1 MSTYMRI
8 TLLLK
13 NPSAIEL
20 ISLNNLIWVGKSIVQ
35 QEFVIHAPKIYV
47 TTTDRV
53 ETIKVIRT
61 LENAITSNE
70 KKLV

>member
-13 NPSAIEL
+13 NPSAIEV

-35 QEFVIHAPKIYV
+35 QEVLVHAPKISV

-53 ETIKVIRT
+53 ETLKVIRT
-61 LENAITSNE
+61 LEKAIVSNE
-70 KKLV
+70 KRLV

>member
-1 MSTYMRI
+1 MRI

-35 QEFVIHAPKIYV
+35 QEVLVHAPKISV
-47 TTTDRV
+47 TTTDSI
-53 ETIKVIRT
+53 ETLKVIRS
-61 LENAITSNE
+61 LETKVNE

>member
-1 MSTYMRI
+1 MRI

-35 QEFVIHAPKIYV
+35 QEVLVHAPKINV
-47 TTTDRV
+47 TSTDRV
-53 ETIKVIRT
+53 ETLKVIRS
-61 LENAITSNE
+61 LETKVNE

>member
-35 QEFVIHAPKIYV
+35 QEVLVHAPKIHV
-47 TTTDRV
+47 TSTDRV
-53 ETIKVIRT
+53 ETLKVIRS
-61 LENAITSNE
+61 LETKVNE

>member
-1 MSTYMRI
+1 MRI

-13 NPSAIEL
+13 NPSAIEV

-35 QEFVIHAPKIYV
+35 QEVLVHAPKISV

-53 ETIKVIRT
+53 ETLKVIRT
-61 LENAITSNE
+61 LEKAIVSNE
-70 KKLV
+70 KRLV